1 MTIGEWL
8 RQAISSLEEAGCP
21 DPAVDS
27 VWIAEDTLNMT
38 RAALRFEESAQLD
51 SDKLAELNSCLERRM
66 AGEPVQ
72 YILRRADF
80 MGLKFYVD
88 KRVLIPRQDTE
99 TLVENA
105 IVELQGRSMPKVLDL
120 CCGSG
125 CIGLS
130 IASLVPQAKVTLS
143 DISGDALDVAKKNA
157 KALDAEVVFKHGDLF
172 KPVGRE
178 KFDLIA
184 SNPPYIPAADMAV
197 LQKEVRFEPELA
209 LYGGEDG
216 LDIYRR
222 IAEEAPGHLND
233 GGALLMEV
241 GEGEARDVLALVQEH
256 MDCMGSGI
264 IRDLNGIERI
274 VWARSK

>member
-1 MTIGEWL
+1 M
-8 RQAISSLEEAGCP
+8 
-21 DPAVDS
+21 
-27 VWIAEDTLNMT
+27 
-38 RAALRFEESAQLD
+38 
-51 SDKLAELNSCLERRM
+51 
-66 AGEPVQ
+66 Q
-72 YILRRADF
+72 YILQRADF

-105 IVELQGRSMPKVLDL
+105 IVELQGRQEPKVLDL

-130 IASLVPQAKVTLS
+130 IATLAPRAQVTLS
-143 DISGDALDVAKKNA
+143 DISSDALDVAKKNA
-157 KALDAEVVFKHGDLF
+157 KALDAEVVFRHGDLF
-172 KPVGRE
+172 KAVGKE

-216 LDIYRR
+216 MDIYRR
-222 IAEEAPGHLND
+222 IAAETPAHLNE

-241 GEGEARDVLALVQEH
+241 SEGEARDVLHLVQEH
-256 MDCMGSGI
+256 MDCADCGI

-274 VWARSK
+274 VWARSR

>member
-1 MTIGEWL
+1 MTIGEWI
-8 RQAISSLEEAGCP
+8 RQAAASLEKAGCP

-27 VWIAEDTLNMT
+27 MWIAEDILKMT
-38 RAALRFEESAQLD
+38 RANLRFEEHSVLD
-51 SDKLAELNSCLERRM
+51 SGKLAELNACLERRM

-72 YILRRADF
+72 YILERADF

-88 KRVLIPRQDTE
+88 QRVLIPRQDTE

-105 IVELQGRSMPKVLDL
+105 IIELQGRHEPRVLDL

-157 KALDAEVVFKHGDLF
+157 KALDTDVAFKHGDLF
-172 KPVGRE
+172 KAVGKE

-184 SNPPYIPAADMAV
+184 SNPPYIPAADMEV

-222 IAEEAPGHLND
+222 IAAEASAHLNS

-241 GEGEARDVLALVQEH
+241 GEGEARDVLALVQEN
-256 MDCMGSGI
+256 MDCEDSGI

>member
-1 MTIGEWL
+1 MTIGEWI
-8 RQAISSLEEAGCP
+8 RQAAASLEKAGCP

-27 VWIAEDTLNMT
+27 VWIAEDILKMT
-38 RAALRFEESAQLD
+38 RAALRFEEHAALESG
-51 SDKLAELNSCLERRM
+51 KLAELNACLERRM

-72 YILRRADF
+72 YILERADF

-105 IVELQGRSMPKVLDL
+105 IVELQGRDAPKVLDL

-130 IASLVPQAKVTLS
+130 IASLVPHAKVTLS
-143 DISGDALDVAKKNA
+143 DISGDTLDVAKKNA
-157 KALDAEVVFKHGDLF
+157 KALDAEVSFRHGDLF
-172 KPVGRE
+172 RAVGKE

-184 SNPPYIPAADMAV
+184 SNPPYIPAADMEV
-197 LQKEVRFEPELA
+197 LQREVRFEPELA

-222 IAEEAPGHLND
+222 IAAEAAAHLNE

-241 GEGEARDVLALVQEH
+241 GEGEARDVLNLVQEH
-256 MDCMGSGI
+256 MDCADSGI

-274 VWARSK
+274 VWARSR